1 MLLRKIGIVLASLFL
16 FSCTSWAGSLTLNW
30 TDNAVNE
37 DGFKVERQLGN
48 TGAFA
53 EVGQTG
59 PDVAT
64 FVDSTPDD
72 QVYCYQVKAFNLA
85 GDSAPSNLA
94 CGPTPT
100 APGGTVITITVTVT
114 ITPAP

>member
-1 MLLRKIGIVLASLFL
+1 MKILFLMLLTPFL
-16 FSCTSWAGSLTLNW
+16 FACNTWAASLTLNW

-37 DGFKVERQLGN
+37 DGFKVERRLGAS
-48 TGAFA
+48 GAFA

-64 FVDSTPDD
+64 FTDNTPDLA
-72 QVYCYQVKAFNLA
+72 VYCYQVKAFNLA
-85 GDSAPSNLA
+85 GDSSPSNIA

-100 APGGTVITITVTVT
+100 DGGGDPVVITITVTITVT
-114 ITPAP
+114 GP